1 MGDEKSV
8 GKSQLEKDQLKLKE
22 QEVENVFEDKS
33 FVPDQQNRMKG
44 TEPARE

>member
-1 MGDEKSV
+1 MAREKSL
-8 GKSQLEKDQLKLKE
+8 GKLQLEKEELKLKE